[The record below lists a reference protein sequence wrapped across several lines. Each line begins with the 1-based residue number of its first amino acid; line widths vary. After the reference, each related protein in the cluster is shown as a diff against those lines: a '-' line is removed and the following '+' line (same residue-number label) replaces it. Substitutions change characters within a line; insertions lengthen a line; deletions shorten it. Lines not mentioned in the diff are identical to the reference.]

1 MQGVNGSG
9 KHNNWSIATDDGT
22 NLFNVGQL
30 AKRSGSTAIFPV
42 IMAAVVKAVDEY
54 GDLMRMAIAC
64 PGNDFRLG
72 ACEAPPA
79 IVSTYLGD
87 SMTTYLE
94 KYMGRAPL
102 PRLCAWPNSS
112 VSR

>member
-1 MQGVNGSG
+1 MNGSG
-9 KHNNWSIATDDGT
+9 KHNNWSISTDDGT

-30 AKRSGSTAIFPV
+30 AQRSGNPAIFPV
-42 IMAAVVKAVDEY
+42 ILAAVVKAINDY
-54 GDLMRMAIAC
+54 GDLMRLSIAC

-79 IVSTYLGD
+79 IISVYLGE

-94 KYMGRAPL
+94 QFKG
-102 PRLCAWPNSS
+102 
-112 VSR
+112 